1 MQSHFSHVH
10 LFATLWTLARQAPL
24 PMEFSRQEY
33 WSGLPVP
40 PLGDLPN
47 PDIEPKSLMSPAM
60 AGGLFTTSTT
70 WEAHGHADQIL
81 NCPNCNT
88 LQNEK
93 EVLLIIVPRWQVSII
108 TDPGKPGQMITQPMP
123 YRV

>member
-1 MQSHFSHVH
+1 MCVCVCVCVRALARMHARIQSCFIHVR

-24 PMEFSRQEY
+24 PMGFSRQEY

-93 EVLLIIVPRWQVSII
+93 EC
-108 TDPGKPGQMITQPMP
+108 
-123 YRV
+123 Y